1 MENVVIY
8 GETAF
13 AERIY
18 SYIKF
23 EKSMNV
29 IAFTNAKAFK
39 EKETIQGV
47 PVIAFEELNEK
58 LGSKDFGILIAVGY
72 VQMNN
77 IRKKIYK
84 ECKDAGHHIATYISQ
99 TSTLYSNDIGE
110 GCIIMPNVYI
120 GPNCK
125 IGNCNIIASSTCF
138 SHDNKLGDFNFVSSN
153 ATFGGHSSIK
163 NNSFIGLG
171 CTVRDNIT
179 VEDYSLIGSATNL
192 LSSTEPGS
200 VYVGN
205 PSRKLAGK
213 SSLNLK
219 I

>member
-39 EKETIQGV
+39 EKDSIQGI

-84 ECKDAGHHIATYISQ
+84 ECKDAGHRIATYISQ
-99 TSTLYSNDIGE
+99 TSTLYSDDIGE

-125 IGNCNIIASSTCF
+125 IGSCNIIASCTCL
-138 SHDNKLGDFNFVSSN
+138 SHDNKVGDFNFISSN
-153 ATFGGHSSIK
+153 AIFGGHSTVCD
-163 NNSFIGLG
+163 NCFIGLG
-171 CTVRDNIT
+171 CVIRDGIT
-179 VEDYSLIGSATNL
+179 INNYSLIGSATNL
-192 LSSTEPGS
+192 LTSTDSKGI
-200 VYVGN
+200 YVGN
-205 PSRKLAGK
+205 PSRKLEGK
-213 SSLNLK
+213 DSLNSK

>member
-39 EKETIQGV
+39 EKDSIQGI

-84 ECKDAGHHIATYISQ
+84 ECKDAGHRIATYISQ
-99 TSTLYSNDIGE
+99 ASTLYSDDIGE

-120 GPNCK
+120 GPGVK
-125 IGNCNIIASSTCF
+125 IGKCNIFESSTCLT
-138 SHDNKLGDFNFVSSN
+138 HDNLIGDFNFISTN
-153 ATFGGHSSIK
+153 CTFGGNAIVK
-163 NNSFIGLG
+163 NFCFIGLNA
-171 CTVRDNIT
+171 TIKSSIT
-179 VEDYSLIGSATNL
+179 IADYSLLGMGCVQNKGTDPL
-192 LSSTEPGS
+192 C

-205 PSRKLAGK
+205 PSRKLENR
-213 SSLNLK
+213 SSLDTK